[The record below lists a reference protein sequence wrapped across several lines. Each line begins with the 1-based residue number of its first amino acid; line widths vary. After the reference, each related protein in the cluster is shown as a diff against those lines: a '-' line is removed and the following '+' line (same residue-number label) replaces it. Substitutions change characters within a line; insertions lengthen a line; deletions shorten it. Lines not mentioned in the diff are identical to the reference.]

1 MCVPSPRAGNLVMG
15 YGSSIFVA
23 QFCAEPSSRL
33 LCLLRHGRSHSP
45 PRTSETSIRNVV
57 QLHDPGPLQV
67 STPPSDRHRFC
78 CSKPGLAT
86 NPSLKQSPK
95 PGRGPAALFFR
106 VPVLLVL
113 VAKASKLRAEEWT
126 TVNKTSRRQC

>member
-1 MCVPSPRAGNLVMG
+1 MFIIAT
-15 YGSSIFVA
+15 FVYFITTFEVI
-23 QFCAEPSSRL
+23 Q
-33 LCLLRHGRSHSP
+33 
-45 PRTSETSIRNVV
+45 
-57 QLHDPGPLQV
+57 
-67 STPPSDRHRFC
+67 HRFYC
-78 CSKPGLAT
+78 GKPGLAA

-126 TVNKTSRRQC
+126 TVNKTSRR